1 VRRRRIAGDARLAA
15 DAVDAL
21 RDGDDGVGLLYSDL
35 TGDCD
40 DHDGAVLWPG
50 VGAAIAA
57 IATAANA
64 TAAARAIEFDAEDL
78 LLGGG
83 GGGGETASHTTPFAR
98 CTPFLKDFS
107 RRRSSPALPFR
118 RLTGETF
125 D

>member
-1 VRRRRIAGDARLAA
+1 MRRRRIAGDARLAA

-50 VGAAIAA
+50 VGAAIAE

-78 LLGGG
+78 LGRGWRRVV
-83 GGGGETASHTTPFAR
+83 ETGPDPALRCVLYTGPHTT
-98 CTPFLKDFS
+98 
-107 RRRSSPALPFR
+107 ALAW
-118 RLTGETF
+118 
-125 D
+125 

>member
-1 VRRRRIAGDARLAA
+1 M
-15 DAVDAL
+15 

-50 VGAAIAA
+50 VGAAIAE

-78 LLGGG
+78 LGRVRV
-83 GGGGETASHTTPFAR
+83 SHW
-98 CTPFLKDFS
+98 
-107 RRRSSPALPFR
+107 SPYGRVGVVNAIP
-118 RLTGETF
+118 
-125 D
+125 